1 MPEPHIERIHKD
13 GKRNVLQQM
22 QDMYDDTFDDAIPF
36 DILRSLDGDC
46 SEVAIDAVID
56 GDDVYGF
63 SYTMTS
69 GWLSYILCLVVR
81 EDVRGMGYGTM
92 LVSHIQDEAFESD
105 VEAIVADIEG
115 YDGYGDGSVQ
125 ARRAL
130 FYIGCGMDDIGP
142 SAFDDGMNCVGDRL
156 MCINRGAKSCHEISD
171 MVKSLFSDLFDDN
184 GFHEIGTPLQDGYG
198 SVGFIMAVPDFGNEE
213 YDSVDDEGDGDM
225 PACEETEV
233 KFMLLDNKAK
243 PPVRKHSDDAGADLS
258 STEELTLA
266 PGESCLVPTGVA
278 IELPENCLGYVTPRS
293 GLAAKH
299 GISIVNAPGLIDTGY
314 RGEIKVCLINLGTDP
329 FHISVGDR
337 IAQLVVQRYEP
348 TVFVEADAFSETGR
362 GDGGFGST
370 GR

>member
-1 MPEPHIERIHKD
+1 
-13 GKRNVLQQM
+13 
-22 QDMYDDTFDDAIPF
+22 
-36 DILRSLDGDC
+36 
-46 SEVAIDAVID
+46 
-56 GDDVYGF
+56 
-63 SYTMTS
+63 
-69 GWLSYILCLVVR
+69 
-81 EDVRGMGYGTM
+81 
-92 LVSHIQDEAFESD
+92 
-105 VEAIVADIEG
+105 
-115 YDGYGDGSVQ
+115 
-125 ARRAL
+125 
-130 FYIGCGMDDIGP
+130 
-142 SAFDDGMNCVGDRL
+142 
-156 MCINRGAKSCHEISD
+156 MCINRGAKSYHEISD

-198 SVGFIMAVPDFGNEE
+198 SVGFIMAVPDFGNEGH
-213 YDSVDDEGDGDM
+213 DSVDDEGDGDM

-233 KFMLLDNKAK
+233 KFMLLDDKAK

-266 PGESCLVPTGVA
+266 PSESRLVPTGVA

-314 RGEIKVCLINLGTDP
+314 RGEIKVCLINLGTEP

-348 TVFVEADAFSETGR
+348 TVFVEAEAFSETGR